1 MKLIRLNMINFK
13 KFRNAEIEFQDGLTG
28 IIGNNGA
35 GKSTIV
41 DAILW
46 SLYGNRALSIK
57 KDFLKNINATKL
69 DQMSVRLVLKTG
81 NQEWEIYRGMKA
93 NGQAEASLEIDTKKM
108 AWSVKDVDDFLSK
121 KLHTSAQDFKK
132 TFYARQKDLDNLLKE
147 GGADKK
153 EYLLKL
159 LNLSDIKPRSIEL
172 IRADIK
178 ENEGKKIWLDGAL
191 KEIGDIGSKLDET
204 IMKISKVKA
213 ELDDLEKK
221 EKILAEVVQKSEIDN
236 EMHSRKEQ
244 SHNHLA
250 GEIFKLDA
258 SLLKK
263 REDLK
268 SENSRLAEIDD
279 LKKHLDEL
287 QPKLER
293 YSQVKSRLEVLEP
306 IKRNYE
312 ALLKTKEITNK
323 QIEGI
328 ERLLK
333 EHHERLSAL
342 RKDEALLERLKPIE
356 DEYNK
361 LKKEIPEM
369 ELIRDNHNNI
379 LSQLGEEKIKFD
391 SIESNISKLEKT
403 LDELKKSDARL
414 CSIKP
419 KKGDYDALQKEFS
432 ALMIQRDIKDKKG
445 TLNERKDGLEEQIR
459 KLSAD
464 ENAALH
470 ELSNL
475 SDLAARGSKLIER
488 EKYLQAQDDELNR
501 NLIELNG
508 VNSVCQSK
516 KGEAKAN
523 LERMSRLGA
532 EGNCPTCERPLGEQH
547 AVLYSKYMRELSEA
561 ERRSAE
567 LDTEIQALKEMI
579 NTNFRDKV
587 DLKKSFDVLNRD
599 KTIHAGFKAS
609 LNAALSQKYGIQA
622 ELDGINKSL
631 DELGAVEFDPAYF
644 EEISQKIQE
653 IGPQIADYDSLLIRL
668 EALPIAER
676 ELNKFSDEQR
686 ISLQRSQDL
695 KEKLAGLGYEESK
708 YLSLKKRN
716 YGLEKYHEKVISLL
730 QKVKDIPDL
739 TERIS
744 LQQLEQDEFC
754 RSRLELDQS
763 IENLGFNLPE
773 YEALFKEKIDLS
785 RSQDEAHEI
794 MMKLAAEAEIR
805 GKRDDIA
812 QAILDLE
819 KDIVKAKDEI
829 SSIGYDGN
837 AHQKSRIDL
846 SECKKN
852 LEDFRPQ
859 LSRKGIELGVLN
871 GDLERLK
878 GEERKKKEYERER
891 AESINNLEM
900 LDIVKELL
908 DGFLDQLLIRIRKNI
923 EDSAGE
929 ILEEI
934 SGRYNRVKI
943 DDEFNICVED
953 GGRFYPTDRYS
964 GGEIDMIAV
973 SVRIAISEYLM
984 LHERGDIGGYSFLI
998 LDEIFGSQ
1006 DLMHRD
1012 NMINTLRRLDSRF
1025 PQVIVISHIGD
1036 VQGQFDNII
1045 NVIENE
1051 SGDSIVEWG

>member
-69 DQMSVRLVLKTG
+69 DQMSVKLVLKTG

-178 ENEGKKIWLDGAL
+178 ENEGKKIGLDRAL
-191 KEIGDIGSKLDET
+191 KEIGDVGPKLEET
-204 IMKISKVKA
+204 MIKISKVKA
-213 ELDDLEKK
+213 ERDDLEKK
-221 EKILAEVVQKSEIDN
+221 EKNLAGFVQKSEIEH

-244 SHNHLA
+244 SHNHLV

-258 SLLKK
+258 SLSKK
-263 REDLK
+263 REDFK

-312 ALLKTKEITNK
+312 ALHKTKEITNK

-333 EHHERLSAL
+333 ENQERLSSLQEDKAH
-342 RKDEALLERLKPIE
+342 LESLKPFE

-361 LKKEIPEM
+361 LRYEIPKM
-369 ELIRDNHNNI
+369 DSIRDNYNKI
-379 LSQLGEEKIKFD
+379 LSQLSEEKVNLG
-391 SIESNISKLEKT
+391 SINSNISKLEKN
-403 LDELKKSDARL
+403 LGELKISEARL
-414 CSIKP
+414 CSITP
-419 KKGDYDALQKEFS
+419 IKGDYDALQKELS
-432 ALMIQRDIKDKKG
+432 ALKIQKDKKDKKDA
-445 TLNERKDGLEEQIR
+445 LWERKDALAGQIL

-475 SDLAARGSKLIER
+475 SDLAAREFKLTDR
-488 EKYLQAQDDELNR
+488 EKDLQAQGDELNR
-501 NLIELNG
+501 NLIDTKGL
-508 VNSVCQSK
+508 SRVCQSK
-516 KGEAKAN
+516 IDEAKEN
-523 LERMSRLGA
+523 LERISRLGA
-532 EGNCPTCERPLGEQH
+532 EGNCPTCERPLREQYS
-547 AVLYSKYMRELSEA
+547 VLHSKYISELSNA
-561 ERRSAE
+561 ERRSVVF
-567 LDTEIQALKEMI
+567 DTEIQALTDKI
-579 NTNFRDKV
+579 NTNSLAKA
-587 DLKKSFDVLNRD
+587 DLRKSFDALHKDKANR
-599 KTIHAGFKAS
+599 AGFEARLKATQ
-609 LNAALSQKYGIQA
+609 SQKCGFQV
-622 ELDGINKSL
+622 ELDSINKSL

-644 EEISQKIQE
+644 MEVSRKILEIEPKIT
-653 IGPQIADYDSLLIRL
+653 DYESLKTKL
-668 EALPIAER
+668 EALPMTESELIKLR
-676 ELNKFSDEQR
+676 EEQR
-686 ISLQRSQDL
+686 ISLQRSQSLNERAAD
-695 KEKLAGLGYEESK
+695 LGYEEPK
-708 YLSLKKRN
+708 YLSIKKRKSE
-716 YGLEKYHEKVISLL
+716 LEKDHESVISLL
-730 QKVKDIPDL
+730 QKVKDIPHL
-739 TERIS
+739 TEKILS
-744 LQQLEQDEFC
+744 QQSEQDEFC
-754 RSRLELDQS
+754 RSRLELVQS
-763 IENLGFNLPE
+763 INNLGFNLPE
-773 YEALFKEKIDLS
+773 YEALLKEKIDLS
-785 RSQDEAHEI
+785 LSQDEAQEI
-794 MMKLAAEAEIR
+794 RMKLAAEAEIR
-805 GKRDDIA
+805 SKRDDIA

-819 KDIVKAKDEI
+819 KDITKAKDEI
-829 SSIGYDGN
+829 RSIGYDGD

-878 GEERKKKEYERER
+878 GDERKKKEYERER

-929 ILEEI
+929 ILQEI
-934 SGRYNRVKI
+934 SGKYNRVKI

-984 LHERGDIGGYSFLI
+984 RQERGGTGGYSFLI

-1012 NMINTLRRLDSRF
+1012 NMINTLRRLDTRF

-1045 NVIENE
+1045 NVTENE
-1051 SGDSIVEWG
+1051 SGDSIVE